1 MTRAQTILENARAE
15 LALAIMSGNE
25 ARELELRHTIAE
37 MQAQVEAEYVP
48 IDKPEVYSVHTVVID
63 ENYGVRSE

>member
-25 ARELELRHTIAE
+25 ARELELRRLIAE
-37 MQAQVEAEYVP
+37 MRAQVEAEHVP
-48 IDKPEVYSVHTVVID
+48 IDKPEVYSVHTMVI
-63 ENYGVRSE
+63 EA

>member
-1 MTRAQTILENARAE
+1 MTRAQTILENAKAE

-37 MQAQVEAEYVP
+37 MQAQVEAEHVP
-48 IDKPEVYSVHTVVID
+48 IDKPECYSVHTVVID
-63 ENYGVRSE
+63 GSGGGCE

>member
-25 ARELELRHTIAE
+25 AREMELRHTIAE
-37 MQAQVEAEYVP
+37 MQEQVEAEHVP

-63 ENYGVRSE
+63 GSGGGRE